1 MVEPHL
7 LVAVRFPPT
16 REGSGTKG
24 SGRRPKN
31 RAFFQVSLQYVCSIA
46 VFLLGCSGTLWLYL
60 LSAHLEQFVRVLE
73 PQVVEEIV
81 QFIPQELF
89 SKFFID

>member
-16 REGSGTKG
+16 REGSGNKG
-24 SGRRPKN
+24 SGRRPKD
-31 RAFFQVSLQYVCSIA
+31 RAFFQVSPQYVCSIA
-46 VFLLGCSGTLWLYL
+46 VFIGMFWDWLYL
-60 LSAHLEQFVRVLE
+60 FSAHLEQFVRVLE

-81 QFIPQELF
+81 QFIPHGLF
-89 SKFFID
+89 SKFCLNQ

>member
-7 LVAVRFPPT
+7 LVAVRFHPT

-31 RAFFQVSLQYVCSIA
+31 RAFFQVSPQYVCSW
-46 VFLLGCSGTLWLYL
+46 VLPFLLGCSGTSWLFL
-60 LSAHLEQFVRVLE
+60 FSAHLKQFVRVLE

-81 QFIPQELF
+81 QFIPHELF
-89 SKFFID
+89 SKF